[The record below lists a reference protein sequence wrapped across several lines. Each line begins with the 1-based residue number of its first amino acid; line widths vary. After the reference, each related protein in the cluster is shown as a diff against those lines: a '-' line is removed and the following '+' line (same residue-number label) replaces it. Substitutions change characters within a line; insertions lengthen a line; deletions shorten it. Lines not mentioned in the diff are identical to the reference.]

1 MTASNHEEL
10 RRPFPADLIS
20 RLPASKGRPALDY
33 VNHAAVTDRLLK
45 YAGDWQFNVLERF
58 EWNTKCYVR
67 VALTIDHVTR
77 EEYGEDV
84 DPKTAIS
91 DALKRAA
98 MRFGV
103 GLDLWSKEDLGV
115 EGQQDA
121 TVPITKR
128 PSDPKPQSVAPSLG
142 EGAGAA
148 GPWGEA
154 VQPIGVEGTASSE
167 VHLHEWVPAP
177 RDGWEMCDGCG
188 SAQKVKVKR

>member
-10 RRPFPADLIS
+10 RRPFPKEFIS
-20 RLPASKGRPALDY
+20 KLPASRGRPALDY
-33 VNHAAVTDRLLK
+33 VNHAVVTDRLLK
-45 YAGDWQFNVLERF
+45 YAGDWHLTVLERF
-58 EWNTKCYVR
+58 EWNGKCYVR

-115 EGQQDA
+115 EGQTDA
-121 TVPITKR
+121 KDRR
-128 PSDPKPQSVAPSLG
+128 PERTPDPKPLPNVPAVAKGKGSVGAESKEEVASLG
-142 EGAGAA
+142 
-148 GPWGEA
+148 GPSRA
-154 VQPIGVEGTASSE
+154 TSSE
-167 VHLHEWVPAP
+167 DNPWAETEWAGL
-177 RDGWEMCDGCG
+177 DKG
-188 SAQKVKVKR
+188 

>member
-1 MTASNHEEL
+1 MTASNHVEL
-10 RRPFPADLIS
+10 RRPFPPEMIS
-20 RLPASKGRPALDY
+20 KLPASKGRPALDY
-33 VNHAAVTDRLLK
+33 LNHAAVTDRLLK

-77 EEYGEDV
+77 EEYGEDT

-103 GLDLWSKEDLGV
+103 GLDLWSKEDLG
-115 EGQQDA
+115 GGG
-121 TVPITKR
+121 TIGP
-128 PSDPKPQSVAPSLG
+128 DPTPASAPSLG

-177 RDGWEMCDGCG
+177 RDGWEMCEGCG
-188 SAQKVKVKR
+188 AAEKVKVKRA